1 MISFTIY
8 DAPIMP
14 ISNYYSIY
22 TEVMD
27 AVLVEKKE
35 KSRDMNMHKRDTRDF
50 FFFFFF
56 FYRITPLF
64 FHFSF
69 FSFSLTISS
78 RILAL
83 AVGLRHF
90 DTHLNNA

>member
-1 MISFTIY
+1 MISFPIY

-50 FFFFFF
+50 FFFFLSH
-56 FYRITPLF
+56 YSTI